1 MNESLVKPFIR
12 ILMNM
17 PLFSMKTAH
26 ALPHSL
32 LFCVGGR
39 MSLVVT
45 TESRPALWVLEINLA
60 KSGVE
65 CTFIIV
71 DRYRCTRRLI

>member
-17 PLFSMKTAH
+17 LLFSMKTAH
-26 ALPHSL
+26 AFTSFIAISQ
-32 LFCVGGR
+32 FCVGGR

-45 TESRPALWVLEINLA
+45 TESRPAFRVLGINLA
-60 KSGVE
+60 S
-65 CTFIIV
+65 
-71 DRYRCTRRLI
+71 LA